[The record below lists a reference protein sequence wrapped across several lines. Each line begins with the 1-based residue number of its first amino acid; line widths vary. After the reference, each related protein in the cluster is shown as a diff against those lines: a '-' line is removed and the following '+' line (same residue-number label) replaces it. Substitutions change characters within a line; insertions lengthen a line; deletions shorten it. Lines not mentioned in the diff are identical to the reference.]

1 MDFVNFDTFKFV
13 SRLEQAGMSREQ
25 AAAVLE
31 AQQAMF
37 SHALE
42 NTLATKRDIAR
53 LEKQID
59 ALDVKFSSEIIK
71 LDAKF
76 SGELLLLKWMI
87 GVLVAL
93 SVANFAKQFF

>member
-37 SHALE
+37 SHVIE

-53 LEKQID
+53 LEKQMD
-59 ALDVKFSSEIIK
+59 ALDVKFSSEIAK
-71 LDAKF
+71 LAA
-76 SGELLLLKWMI
+76 ELLLLKWMI

>member
-25 AAAVLE
+25 AAALLE
-31 AQQAMF
+31 AQQDMF
-37 SHALE
+37 SHAVE
-42 NTLATKRDIAR
+42 HTLATKRDIAR

-59 ALDVKFSSEIIK
+59 ALDVKFSSEIAK
-71 LDAKF
+71 LAA
-76 SGELLLLKWMI
+76 ELLLLKWMI

-93 SVANFAKQFF
+93 SIANFAKQFF